1 MVIYSEFCREMMQC
15 KHLITNA
22 GYYNHCGVTH
32 QVPGDMD
39 VWDCPKIEKSKLLLE
54 GGI

>member
-1 MVIYSEFCREMMQC
+1 MVIYSEFCREMMRCEQFRS
-15 KHLITNA
+15 NPDS
-22 GYYNHCGVTH
+22 YNICALTH

-39 VWDCPKIEKSKLLLE
+39 VWDCPKIEKRDPTK